1 MIRTLIMA
9 FIIPTLLLAGCGS
22 VNTYRATAGAE
33 PGKTD
38 YESQINDALTSL
50 FLKAEAVRFAR
61 TKGGPYQV
69 QVTVA
74 NDDFKYRRFAYRFE
88 WMDADGM
95 LVDSGSTWQT
105 ATIASGG
112 TAMISSVAPNDTCD
126 TFQLQTRR
134 SD

>member
-1 MIRTLIMA
+1 MKRILMIAIAL
-9 FIIPTLLLAGCGS
+9 PTLLVAGCGS
-22 VNTYRATAGAE
+22 VNTYRATAGDAA
-33 PGKTD
+33 GKTAF
-38 YESQINDALTSL
+38 ESQITDALTSII
-50 FLKAEAVRFAR
+50 LKAEAVRFAR

-74 NDDFKYRRFAYRFE
+74 NDGFSYLRFAYQFE
-88 WMDADGM
+88 WVDTDGM

-112 TAMISSVAPNDTCD
+112 TAMISSVAPNDTCE

-134 SD
+134 SN

>member
-1 MIRTLIMA
+1 MIRTLMMA

>member
-1 MIRTLIMA
+1 MIRTLMA
-9 FIIPTLLLAGCGS
+9 ALVLPTLLFTGCGS
-22 VNTYRATAGAE
+22 VNTYRATAGDSA
-33 PGKTD
+33 GKTA
-38 YESQINDALTSL
+38 YESQINDALTSI

-74 NDDFKYRRFAYRFE
+74 NDGFSYRRFAYRFE
-88 WMDADGM
+88 WLDADGM

-112 TAMISSVAPNDTCD
+112 TAMISSVAPNDTCE

-134 SD
+134 SN

>member
-1 MIRTLIMA
+1 MIRILMVAIA
-9 FIIPTLLLAGCGS
+9 LPTLVIAGCGS
-22 VNTYRATAGAE
+22 VNTYRATAGDKA
-33 PGKTD
+33 GKTA
-38 YESQINDALTSL
+38 YEAQINDALTSI

-74 NDDFKYRRFAYRFE
+74 NDDFRYRRFAYRFE
-88 WMDADGM
+88 WLDADGM

-112 TAMISSVAPNDTCD
+112 TAVISSVAPTDTCE

-134 SD
+134 SN

>member
-1 MIRTLIMA
+1 MIRTLMMA

-112 TAMISSVAPNDTCD
+112 TVMISSVAPNDTCD

>member
-1 MIRTLIMA
+1 MMA

>member
-1 MIRTLIMA
+1 MIRTLMMTCVVPA
-9 FIIPTLLLAGCGS
+9 LLLAGCGS

-33 PGKTD
+33 PGKTT
-38 YESQINDALTSL
+38 YESQINDALTSI

-61 TKGGPYQV
+61 TQGGPYQV

-74 NDDFKYRRFAYRFE
+74 NDDFRYRRFAYRFE

-112 TAMISSVAPNDTCD
+112 TAVISSVAPNDTCE

>member
-1 MIRTLIMA
+1 MIRILMVAIA
-9 FIIPTLLLAGCGS
+9 LPTLVIAGCGS
-22 VNTYRATAGAE
+22 VNTYRATAGDAA
-33 PGKTD
+33 GKTAF
-38 YESQINDALTSL
+38 ESQINDALTSI

-74 NDDFKYRRFAYRFE
+74 NDGFSYRRFAYRFE
-88 WMDADGM
+88 WLDADGM
-95 LVDSGSTWQT
+95 LIDSGSTWQT

-112 TAMISSVAPNDTCD
+112 TAVISSVAPNDTCE

-134 SD
+134 TN

>member
-1 MIRTLIMA
+1 MIRTLMLIV
-9 FIIPTLLLAGCGS
+9 FIPTLLTAGCGS
-22 VNTYRATAGAE
+22 VNTYRSTAGDTA
-33 PGKTD
+33 GKAP

-61 TKGGPYQV
+61 TPGGPYEV

-74 NDDFKYRRFAYRFE
+74 NDDFRYRRFAYRFE
-88 WMDADGM
+88 WLDGDGM
-95 LVDSGSTWQT
+95 LVDSGSAWQT

-112 TAMISSVAPNDTCD
+112 TAVISSVAPNDTCE

-134 SD
+134 SN